1 MSDSPEKRA
10 LDALLDEAKED
21 FVPRDV
27 DIHWGRVE
35 EKMMARIAAEES
47 PLLRD
52 ARQASSGRAR
62 ALRVGAIALAA
73 AAAAAVF
80 VRRDRDASLLDPQ
93 TTTSIEAQNGG
104 ALRATEGSGEIRIGG
119 AAVSAGHV
127 LRAGDVV
134 EADEARGIVERPRKV
149 TWLIEPDGEAKA
161 PARATVKSADESLVL
176 ALHDGAIEAQVVPVP
191 SGEAFA
197 VDVASGGKI
206 VRVAVHGTHLR
217 VTRRGKH
224 MVVDLS
230 EGVVSIGVP
239 PRTGSTYGTLVT
251 APAHVELD
259 VDDLDRSIR
268 IDHAPASVRTPIPL
282 GAHEAPAA
290 AAAARN
296 EGPGAVAKPAP
307 APPAATQPVAAK
319 HDLPAPPKAPA
330 NVEAPKAIAPRDA
343 IASAIRACAAAHNR
357 PSEVHVSVSSTLK
370 LKVAPSGEVQSAV
383 FDPPLQPEIQTC
395 AAPVIYKTK
404 FADGDTG
411 MVTVPVD
418 FAF

>member
-1 MSDSPEKRA
+1 MSDSPTSRA
-10 LDALLDEAKED
+10 LDALVEEAKD
-21 FVPRDV
+21 DLVPRDV

-47 PLLRD
+47 PLVRD
-52 ARQASSGRAR
+52 ARRASSGRAR
-62 ALRVGAIALAA
+62 ALRYGAIALAA

-93 TTTSIEAQNGG
+93 GASQSGAALEAQNGG
-104 ALRATEGSGEIRIGG
+104 ALRSTEGSGEIRIGG
-119 AAVSAGHV
+119 APVSAGHV
-127 LRAGDVV
+127 LRAGDVI
-134 EADEARGIVERPRKV
+134 EASNVRGIVERPRKV
-149 TWLIEPDGEAKA
+149 TWLIEPDADANA
-161 PARATVKSADESLVL
+161 PARASVKSADESLVL
-176 ALHDGAIEAQVVPVP
+176 ALEDGAIEAQVVPVQ

-259 VDDLDRSIR
+259 VDDLDRSLR
-268 IDHAPASVRTPIPL
+268 IDHAAASVRAPIPL
-282 GAHEAPAA
+282 GPREVPVAA
-290 AAAARN
+290 
-296 EGPGAVAKPAP
+296 GAVAKPATATP
-307 APPAATQPVAAK
+307 PIAQAAAPKHEAPPA
-319 HDLPAPPKAPA
+319 HEAPRPPA
-330 NVEAPKAIAPRDA
+330 NVEANGPPPPRDA
-343 IASAIRACAAAHNR
+343 IAAAIRACAAAHNR
-357 PSEVHVSVSSTLK
+357 PSEVHGSVTSTLK
-370 LKVAPSGEVQSAV
+370 LKVAASGEVQSAV

-395 AAPVIYKTK
+395 SAPSIYKTK
-404 FADGDTG
+404 FESGDTG
-411 MVTVPVD
+411 LVTVPVE
-418 FAF
+418 FTF